1 MYGRFVTALWVLAGL
16 SAVFSLLAWRKREG
30 PGGTPMVVFHL
41 ALAVGAS
48 SYAVDIT
55 ATALSTQL
63 RLGGRTHRSGER
75 HHRAVRRV
83 AVRRLRQVGDAASC
97 RAPIADRWC
106 LWACSS
112 SRAYHC
118 STSRPAARGV
128 TGGGS
133 GGCAHAVVLRL
144 QDDRVRLVHDCH
156 LDSVRP
162 LAALVR

>member
-63 RLGGRTHRSGER
+63 LARQVATIAQGVVAITWLYAALQYADFDRSVTR
-75 HHRAVRRV
+75 RAVGFLSLDLLVLVGVFVFPGVSLFDLPPSGSVGSLVV
-83 AVRRLRQVGDAASC
+83 APGAGLTAVFV
-97 RAPIADRWC
+97 
-106 LWACSS
+106 
-112 SRAYHC
+112 
-118 STSRPAARGV
+118 
-128 TGGGS
+128 
-133 GGCAHAVVLRL
+133 AHIF
-144 QDDRVRLVHDCH
+144 
-156 LDSVRP
+156 
-162 LAALVR
+162 